1 MFAKPDIAAC
11 GREMRTL
18 TASAITTA
26 HRNCDFDG
34 LASMVAAAILQPG
47 AVPVAPRSIN
57 PNVRHFLAMHKDLL
71 RVTDLEEIVWEAVRH
86 LTVVDANRWER
97 LDPDIPKRLPA
108 QTTIALWDHHGG
120 VGDIQAQPARCE
132 AVGATI
138 TLLAQEMQRHNT
150 LFTPIHATLFLI
162 GLYEDTGSLTYNSTT
177 AADARA
183 AAYFLEHK
191 ADLEIARRFLTPA
204 YGQRQ
209 REILFEIANAARRIK
224 VQGLSVALGRIEV
237 CGHLDS
243 LALVVR
249 SFREIMNA
257 DAAFGIFHQV
267 DRGCC
272 MVIARSTAEAIDV
285 GRIMKQLGGGG
296 HPGAGS
302 ALLKGAAPEAVDEM
316 LTELVSGNQRAS
328 VRVSDLMSYPVT
340 SVPSDMPMAD
350 VARVLRRKG
359 CTGLPVV
366 DDGRLRGVISR
377 RDFRKVRQTSQMKA
391 PVRAFMKQP
400 VHTIDPAQSP
410 SQAAS
415 LMIRYDIG
423 RLPVVQD
430 DRVIGIV
437 TRSDVMLYYYDLLP
451 D

>member
-1 MFAKPDIAAC
+1 
-11 GREMRTL
+11 MRTL

-47 AVPVAPRSIN
+47 SVPVAPRTIN
-57 PNVRHFLAMHKDLL
+57 PNVRNFLAMHKDLL
-71 RVTDLEEIVWEAVRH
+71 QVVDLEEISWEAVRH
-86 LTVVDANRWER
+86 LTVVDANRWDR
-97 LDPDIPKRLPA
+97 LDPDIPKRLPV
-108 QTTIALWDHHGG
+108 QTEISLWDHHTGI
-120 VGDIQAQPARCE
+120 GDIKAQPACCE
-132 AVGATI
+132 VVGATI
-138 TLLAQEMQRHNT
+138 TLLAREMLRYRT

-162 GLYEDTGSLTYNSTT
+162 GLYEDTGNLTYNNTT
-177 AADARA
+177 AEDARA

-224 VQGLSVALGRIEV
+224 VQGHTVALGQIEI

-249 SFREIMNA
+249 SFREIMSV

-267 DRGCC
+267 DRRCC
-272 MVIARSTAEAIDV
+272 MVIARSAAEEIDV

-302 ALLKGAAPEAVDEM
+302 ALLKGAAPEAVAEM
-316 LTELVSGNQRAS
+316 ITELVTGNQRAS
-328 VRVSDLMSYPVT
+328 VRISDLMSYPVISVT
-340 SVPSDMPMAD
+340 SDTPMTD
-350 VARVLRRKG
+350 VARILRRKG

-366 DDGRLRGVISR
+366 DDGRLKGVISR
-377 RDFRKVRQTSQMKA
+377 RDFRRVRQESQLKA
-391 PVRAFMKQP
+391 PVRAFMKNP
-400 VHTIDPAQSP
+400 VHTIGPGQSP
-410 SQAAS
+410 SQAVAI
-415 LMIRYDIG
+415 MIKHDIG

-437 TRSDVMLYYYDLLP
+437 TRSDAMLYYYDLLP